1 MTDNGDEKKSFNI
14 KDLVDIEDLSSYTDQ
29 LFKNIGSETKTEIN
43 NLSKSNRDELR
54 AKLRAKTNSLKN
66 NRMSKNIKEE
76 NQMKSLKEN
85 PMFKNIDQDNVN
97 MKDIIETMSNKMC
110 ADPKQ
115 KKNIKKQM
123 EKLVEKMKDTTL

>member
-1 MTDNGDEKKSFNI
+1 MIDNITDNITDNKNKSFNI
-14 KDLVDIEDLSSYTDQ
+14 KDLVDIENLVNYSDETD
-29 LFKNIGSETKTEIN
+29 KPI
-43 NLSKSNRDELR
+43 KSNRDELR
-54 AKLRAKTNSLKN
+54 AKLRSKTNSLRN

-85 PMFKNIDQDNVN
+85 PMFKDIDPNSVD
-97 MKDIIETMSNKMC
+97 MKNIIENMSNKMC

>member
-14 KDLVDIEDLSSYTDQ
+14 KDLVDIEDLNNYTSE
-29 LFKNIGSETKTEIN
+29 LLKNNENEVD
-43 NLSKSNRDELR
+43 NLSKPSRDELR

-85 PMFKNIDQDNVN
+85 PMFKNVDPNSVDMKN
-97 MKDIIETMSNKMC
+97 MIESMANKMC

-123 EKLVEKMKDTTL
+123 EKLVEKMKDNTL

>member
-14 KDLVDIEDLSSYTDQ
+14 KDLVDIEDLNNYTSE
-29 LFKNIGSETKTEIN
+29 LLKNNENEVD
-43 NLSKSNRDELR
+43 NLSKPSRDELR
-54 AKLRAKTNSLKN
+54 AKLRAKTNNLKN

-85 PMFKNIDQDNVN
+85 PMFKNVDPNSVDMKN
-97 MKDIIETMSNKMC
+97 MIESMANKMC

-123 EKLVEKMKDTTL
+123 EKLVEKMKDNTL